1 MIKQST
7 GENWENANISL
18 STAQPDIGGSAPQLG
33 IHHIGFVRPRAL
45 AVMKSRNSAF
55 VPHSYAEEY
64 DPTIEDSLMD
74 LAITCDLQKSVQTT
88 SLKKLGGKRRR
99 SYSPPPME
107 VEVAEVKLMDV
118 SVFENKKM
126 SLHFLQHTT

>member
-7 GENWENANISL
+7 GEDWDNANISL

-45 AVMKSRNSAF
+45 AVRKMNKSGFGGRGVTSQYG
-55 VPHSYAEEY
+55 SI
-64 DPTIEDSLMD
+64 IERGDEMECCMLLGDSN
-74 LAITCDLQKSVQTT
+74 KSLSKAQRK
-88 SLKKLGGKRRR
+88 SRRR

-107 VEVAEVKLMDV
+107 VEVAEV
-118 SVFENKKM
+118 S
-126 SLHFLQHTT
+126 